1 MKFSNVKTVGH
12 NIAAPLASGIG
23 LMIGTYEMNLLAE
36 ASAASPGF
44 IEVDFI
50 PGHNAGTSASESLRA
65 ASLAP
70 VHFPEIQMK
79 RLTATLLFL
88 VSFAAMSAFAQKTS
102 LKEQIHGTWIHVST
116 TVTAPDG
123 KKTDRPGQ
131 GVVIYAPDGYF
142 AFVNV
147 ANDLPKLAANNR
159 DKATVEEAKAIVAGS
174 IAYYGTY
181 TVDEGTRTIIPTV
194 EGATF
199 PNMVGTDQ
207 SRIVT
212 SIAAAEMRFTNP
224 KAPAGVLEIVWR
236 RAK

>member
-1 MKFSNVKTVGH
+1 MLTPMTV
-12 NIAAPLASGIG
+12 
-23 LMIGTYEMNLLAE
+23 
-36 ASAASPGF
+36 
-44 IEVDFI
+44 
-50 PGHNAGTSASESLRA
+50 TS
-65 ASLAP
+65 
-70 VHFPEIQMK
+70 VHFQEIQMK

-88 VSFAAMSAFAQKTS
+88 VSFTAMSAFAQTQKPS
-102 LKEQIHGTWIHVST
+102 LKDQILGTWIHVST

-147 ANDLPKLAANNR
+147 ADDLPKLAANNR
-159 DKATVEEAKAIVAGS
+159 DKATAEEAKAILAGS

-181 TVDEGTRTIIPTV
+181 TVDEGTKTIIPKV

-212 SIAAAEMRFTNP
+212 SITVAEMRFTNP
-224 KAPAGVLEIVWR
+224 KAPAGVLVPGIISH
-236 RAK
+236 

>member
-1 MKFSNVKTVGH
+1 
-12 NIAAPLASGIG
+12 
-23 LMIGTYEMNLLAE
+23 MNP
-36 ASAASPGF
+36 PG
-44 IEVDFI
+44 
-50 PGHNAGTSASESLRA
+50 NTKSAS
-65 ASLAP
+65 
-70 VHFPEIQMK
+70 VHFKEIQMK
-79 RLTATLLFL
+79 RLTAALLFL
-88 VSFAAMSAFAQKTS
+88 VSFTAMSASAQQPS
-102 LKEQIHGTWIHVST
+102 LKEQILGTWIHVST

-147 ANDLPKLAANNR
+147 ADDLPKLAANNR
-159 DKATVEEAKAIVAGS
+159 DKATAEEAKAIVAGS
-174 IAYYGTY
+174 IAYYGRY
-181 TVDEGTRTIIPTV
+181 TVDEGTKTIIPKV
-194 EGATF
+194 EGATY

-212 SIAAAEMRFTNP
+212 AITAAEMRFTNP

>member
-1 MKFSNVKTVGH
+1 
-12 NIAAPLASGIG
+12 
-23 LMIGTYEMNLLAE
+23 
-36 ASAASPGF
+36 
-44 IEVDFI
+44 
-50 PGHNAGTSASESLRA
+50 
-65 ASLAP
+65 
-70 VHFPEIQMK
+70 MK
-79 RLTATLLFL
+79 RVTATLLFL
-88 VSFAAMSAFAQKTS
+88 VSLTAMSASAQKAS
-102 LKEQIHGTWIHVST
+102 LKEQILGTWIHVST

-131 GVVIYAPDGYF
+131 GVVVYAPDGYF

-159 DKATVEEAKAIVAGS
+159 DKATAEEAKAIVAGS

-181 TVDEGTRTIIPTV
+181 TVDEETKTIIPKV

-212 SIAAAEMRFTNP
+212 SITAAEMRFINP
-224 KAPAGVLEIVWR
+224 KAPAGVLEITWR

>member
-1 MKFSNVKTVGH
+1 MITGAGLNGV
-12 NIAAPLASGIG
+12 AS
-23 LMIGTYEMNLLAE
+23 
-36 ASAASPGF
+36 
-44 IEVDFI
+44 
-50 PGHNAGTSASESLRA
+50 
-65 ASLAP
+65 
-70 VHFPEIQMK
+70 VHFEETQMK
-79 RLTATLLFL
+79 RFIATLLFL
-88 VSFAAMSAFAQKTS
+88 ASFAAVSAFAQKNS
-102 LKEQIHGTWIHVST
+102 LKEQILGTWIHVST

-181 TVDEGTRTIIPTV
+181 TVDEGTKTIIPKV

-212 SIAAAEMRFTNP
+212 SITAAEMRFTNP
-224 KAPAGVLEIVWR
+224 NAPAGVL
-236 RAK
+236 

>member
-1 MKFSNVKTVGH
+1 
-12 NIAAPLASGIG
+12 
-23 LMIGTYEMNLLAE
+23 
-36 ASAASPGF
+36 
-44 IEVDFI
+44 
-50 PGHNAGTSASESLRA
+50 
-65 ASLAP
+65 
-70 VHFPEIQMK
+70 MK
-79 RLTATLLFL
+79 RLPIILLMLIFGVGNAL
-88 VSFAAMSAFAQKTS
+88 AQNAS
-102 LKEQIHGTWIHVST
+102 LEEQVVGTWIHVST

-147 ANDLPKLAANNR
+147 ADDLPKLAANNR
-159 DKATVEEAKAIVAGS
+159 DKATAEEAKAIVAGS
-174 IAYYGTY
+174 IAYYGRY
-181 TVDEGTRTIIPTV
+181 TVDEGTKTIIPKV
-194 EGATF
+194 EGATY

-212 SIAAAEMRFTNP
+212 AITAAEMRFTNP